1 MTHTFKVGDLVT
13 WSESEWA
20 KHLHN
25 QNNTSRFFV
34 YVMPPAGFYKIV
46 DIDMERDEALIYYV
60 QSLENSRYE
69 RSFDELSFVKS
80 FDLVSEK
87 HQDDAELIFAL
98 DGIGAL

>member
-1 MTHTFKVGDLVT
+1 MTNTFKVGDLVT
-13 WSESEWA
+13 WSESAWA

-34 YVMPPAGFYKIV
+34 YAMPPAGFYKIV
-46 DIDMERDEALIYYV
+46 DIDNDDAPIYYV
-60 QSLENSRYE
+60 QSLENPRYE
-69 RSFDELSFVKS
+69 KSLDELNLAKS